1 MSNLILPEHVA
12 RAQEKAQAA
21 EQATEAP
28 VSPVESA
35 YVMQE
40 ELYLDP
46 TKMDMSAIERLPKP
60 TGWRMLVLPF
70 RGQGKTQG
78 NIYLPDEYVERQ
90 TLATVVGYVLHMGA
104 DCYTD
109 KNKFPAG
116 PWCKKGDWVLFG
128 RYAGARFKIEGGEV
142 RILNDDEIIA
152 TIADPKDVLNV

>member
-12 RAQEKAQAA
+12 RAQEKAQ
-21 EQATEAP
+21 TEGE
-28 VSPVESA
+28 VSPIQSA
-35 YVMQE
+35 YVKQD

-46 TKMDMSAIERLPKP
+46 TKMDMSAIERLPRP
-60 TGWRMLVLPF
+60 QGWRILVLPF
-70 RGQGKTQG
+70 RGTGKTKG
-78 NIYLPDEYVERQ
+78 NIYMPDEYVERQ
-90 TLATVVGYVLHMGA
+90 TLATVVGYVLAMGP

-109 KNKFPAG
+109 KQKFTQG

-142 RILNDDEIIA
+142 RILNDDEVIA

>member
-1 MSNLILPEHVA
+1 MSELILPEHVA
-12 RAQEKAQAA
+12 RKVKAKSAVPEMKA
-21 EQATEAP
+21 EA
-28 VSPVESA
+28 SPVESA
-35 YVMQE
+35 YVKQE

-46 TKMDMSAIERLPKP
+46 TKMDMSASERLPKP

-78 NIYLPDEYVERQ
+78 NVYLPDEYVERQ
-90 TLATVVGYVLHMGA
+90 TLATVVGYVLHMGT

-109 KNKFPAG
+109 KDKFPGG
-116 PWCKKGDWVLFG
+116 PWCQKGDWVLFG

>member
-1 MSNLILPEHVA
+1 MSELILPEHVA
-12 RAQEKAQAA
+12 RKVKAKSAVPETKA
-21 EQATEAP
+21 E

-35 YVMQE
+35 YVKQE

-78 NIYLPDEYVERQ
+78 NVYLPDEYVERQ

-109 KNKFPAG
+109 KDKFPGG
-116 PWCKKGDWVLFG
+116 PWCQKGDWVLFG